1 MGLLESKLFRMPDLG
16 DGEGSSN
23 RLNSN
28 LGLSLPLLLVGGG
41 GATVDVGVFAPVDF
55 GEPLL
60 AVRPIMWL
68 WLLCLLFPY
77 CNRLG
82 EKLELPTL
90 ILAVVA
96 VVPD

>member
-1 MGLLESKLFRMPDLG
+1 LGLLDSKLFLMPDLG

-28 LGLSLPLLLVGGG
+28 LGLSLPLLIVGGG
-41 GATVDVGVFAPVDF
+41 GATPAVVVFALEDF

-68 WLLCLLFPY
+68 WCLFPY

>member
-1 MGLLESKLFRMPDLG
+1 LGLLDSKLFRMPDLG

-41 GATVDVGVFAPVDF
+41 GATAVGVLAPEDF

-60 AVRPIMWL
+60 AVRPIM
-68 WLLCLLFPY
+68 
-77 CNRLG
+77 
-82 EKLELPTL
+82 
-90 ILAVVA
+90 
-96 VVPD
+96 

>member
-1 MGLLESKLFRMPDLG
+1 LGLLDSRVFRMPDLG

-28 LGLSLPLLLVGGG
+28 LGLSLPLLLFGGG
-41 GATVDVGVFAPVDF
+41 GATVAVVFALEDF

-60 AVRPIMWL
+60 AVRPIMW
-68 WLLCLLFPY
+68 WLLCLFPY